1 MSERLNNLINESG
14 LYNLEDKNI
23 LDTQSSVHPDK
34 KMTDEVMND
43 MQAQLNND
51 HINKLLDSKEYH
63 ESVRKIR
70 EILDD

>member
-1 MSERLNNLINESG
+1 MSERFNNLINESG
-14 LYNLEDKNI
+14 LYNLENKNI

-63 ESVRKIR
+63 ESVRKIK
-70 EILDD
+70 EILGD

>member
-1 MSERLNNLINESG
+1 MINESG

-34 KMTDEVMND
+34 KITDEVIND
-43 MQAQLNND
+43 MQAQLNDNGR
-51 HINKLLDSKEYH
+51 INKLVDSKEYQ

-70 EILDD
+70 EILED